1 MNNIIKRVWN
11 QNRLVNIEDL
21 TGMVF
26 QAEAGGHTFEISGV
40 DDEGN
45 AVALSGSVAGV
56 FRRPDNADIA
66 LTGAA
71 SDGVVSVTLS
81 ADCYAVPGRFALT
94 IFVTSGSQ
102 TVAVYAAVGTVA
114 ATSGGSVA
122 GDTPESV
129 ADLIADIEA
138 AVATIPPT
146 YTDLMASIAPTYS
159 SSALYAVGSYA
170 WYDGDLYRCTTPI
183 TTAESWTAAHWTA
196 AVLGDDVGDLKSA
209 INEITETYE
218 PTNYGSASADNLVIA
233 SSGLVGNV
241 TATNNAN
248 GGVDLAN
255 SSGVNGT
262 VAFDLSALPYKQK
275 KNLRFAV
282 SIQNYKGT
290 PSLDLRRS
298 VSSGSVGAVIA
309 SLALDSQTGEYVY
322 DWNNF
327 QNYNYTVLGDVF
339 LGYSLR
345 YNQTTAVTIKLTV
358 KEIGDVEKLI
368 ISPDAIEDIGYDNLS
383 DDFKAS
389 LSVVSGDK
397 PTLYGGKQVSV
408 FNKGVAIGDSLTAG
422 VFNYNEGGSTG
433 YSTIASFSFPAKLAQ
448 LTGIDVTNLGNGG
461 YTSDQW
467 WDAHKDDDLS
477 GNKFAIIQLGVN
489 DAIQYSSWTQTSITA
504 FTNIINKILTENTGI
519 FVFVSTIIPAT
530 SYMGTAFAAVSEGI
544 RDLVEDINDDHVIL
558 LDMAEYGNTADETGY
573 NNGHLSALGYERLA
587 LDYIS
592 YISYVIAQNPVL
604 FRNIQFIGT
613 NHSYS

>member
-1 MNNIIKRVWN
+1 MENVG
-11 QNRLVNIEDL
+11 L
-21 TGMVF
+21 MVALAGAMTKAPT
-26 QAEAGGHTFEISGV
+26 AEQVSIAVDAWLDDHPEATTTVQDGAITKAKLNSSLQGTV
-40 DDEGN
+40 DD
-45 AVALSGSVAGV
+45 
-56 FRRPDNADIA
+56 
-66 LTGAA
+66 
-71 SDGVVSVTLS
+71 VS
-81 ADCYAVPGRFALT
+81 
-94 IFVTSGSQ
+94 
-102 TVAVYAAVGTVA
+102 
-114 ATSGGSVA
+114 
-122 GDTPESV
+122 
-129 ADLIADIEA
+129 
-138 AVATIPPT
+138 
-146 YTDLMASIAPTYS
+146 
-159 SSALYAVGSYA
+159 
-170 WYDGDLYRCTTPI
+170 
-183 TTAESWTAAHWTA
+183 
-196 AVLGDDVGDLKSA
+196 DLKSA
-209 INEITETYE
+209 IDDITETYE
-218 PTNYGSASADNLVIA
+218 PTNYGSASTDNLVVA
-233 SSGLVGNV
+233 SSGLVGKMTIV
-241 TATNNAN
+241 NND
-248 GGVDLAN
+248 GGVDMTN
-255 SSGVNGT
+255 SSGANGT

-298 VSSGSVGAVIA
+298 VSSGSVGSVIA

-322 DWNNF
+322 DWNDF
-327 QNYNYTVLGDVF
+327 QNYNYASLGDVF

-358 KEIGDVEKLI
+358 KEVGDVEKLI
-368 ISPDAIEDIGYDNLS
+368 ISPDAIEDIGFDNLS
-383 DDFKAS
+383 DDFKAF

-477 GNKFAIIQLGVN
+477 GNQFAIIQLGVN

-504 FTNIINKILTENTGI
+504 FTNIINKILTENPGI

-530 SYMGTAFAAVSEGI
+530 SYMGTAYDAVSEGI

-592 YISYVIAQNPVL
+592 YISYVIAQNPTL